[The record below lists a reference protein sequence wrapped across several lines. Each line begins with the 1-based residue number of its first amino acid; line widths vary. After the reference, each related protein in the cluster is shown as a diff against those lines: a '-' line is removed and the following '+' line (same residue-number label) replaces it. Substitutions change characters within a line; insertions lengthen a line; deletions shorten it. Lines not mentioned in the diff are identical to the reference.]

1 MVSARPLRIG
11 ISACFFHADPIRPV
25 FKGKTLQYLE
35 QSMVRWITSTI
46 TSTTPQGAHA
56 YLIPSLAPDSPVKVS
71 AMVEDFD
78 GLVLQGGSDLA
89 PQSYGETPLK
99 PEWAGDYIRDVY
111 EIELV
116 HAFLKAG
123 KPILGIC
130 RGAQL
135 LNVALGGTMV
145 QDIEM
150 QVPGARV
157 HRNWDQYDQ
166 IFHEIKIE
174 ENSGL
179 AKIFRK
185 PAGFTAKIN
194 TVHHQGLARLGRD
207 LIVEARCTE
216 DQVIEAIRYTGNS
229 YAFGVQWHPEF
240 QDPSDTTQL
249 STKPILEDFLTAARS
264 LATT

>member
-1 MVSARPLRIG
+1 MRIA
-11 ISACFFHADPIRPV
+11 ISACFFHADPKRAV

-35 QSMVRWITSTI
+35 QSMVRWITST
-46 TSTTPQGAHA
+46 TAHAPRA
-56 YLIPSLAPDSPVKVS
+56 YLIPSLTPDSPVKVE

-78 GLVLQGGSDLA
+78 GLVLQGGSDIA

-116 HAFLKAG
+116 HAFLKAK

-135 LNVALGGTMV
+135 LNVALGGSML

-150 QVPGARV
+150 QHPGARV

-166 IFHEIKIE
+166 IFHEVAIAPE
-174 ENSGL
+174 SGL
-179 AKIFRK
+179 AKLYGK
-185 PAGFTAKIN
+185 SAGFTAKIN

-207 LIVEARCTE
+207 LQVEARCPE
-216 DQVIEAIRYTGNS
+216 DQIIEAIRYTGPS

-240 QDPSDTTQL
+240 QDPNDTSLL
-249 STKPILEDFLTAARS
+249 STKPILEEFLTAA
-264 LATT
+264 AKKAAHT